1 MSLKDLSLARFI
13 ELLASGSPTPGGGS
27 AAALAGA
34 LCAAL
39 GAMVARLTVGR
50 KKYQDRW
57 AVMEKALAELD
68 ELCDRLQGLADQ
80 DVEAYE
86 QVMAAFRLPKETE
99 KEKADRDDAVEA
111 AIKAAALAPLETL
124 EALSRLPGPIG
135 TVLTQGNANGL
146 TDAGVAV
153 QLMIAAAKS
162 AAYNVRVNASS
173 LRDRAFAEQALLESR
188 RLSGGVVEA
197 GKELELELE
206 RRLG

>member
-80 DVEAYE
+80 DVEAYN

-173 LRDRAFAEQALLESR
+173 LMDRAFAEQALLESR

>member
-80 DVEAYE
+80 DVEAYN